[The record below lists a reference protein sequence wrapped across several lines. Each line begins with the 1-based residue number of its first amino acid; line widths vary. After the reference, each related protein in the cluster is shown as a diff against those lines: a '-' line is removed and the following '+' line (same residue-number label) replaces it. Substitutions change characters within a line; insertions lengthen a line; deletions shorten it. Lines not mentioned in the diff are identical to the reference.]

1 MDLSQIT
8 NLIIILVQVIF
19 LEVALSLD
27 NVAVLGT
34 IVLGLPVDRRVPWPG
49 VLKHFGRLVDP
60 LLGNQRT
67 AALRV
72 GLLGAYTGQALMLV
86 MASFIIRNPW
96 LQLVGAAYLLKIS
109 VGELGASRHDEQG
122 EGGSDKVRHVP
133 GRSFWS
139 AVLMVELMD
148 LAFSL
153 DNVVVV
159 VSLSSELWVVMAG
172 VALGI
177 LFMRFAAGLFS
188 RLIERIPPLA
198 TAAYILVFNI
208 GIEFILA
215 RLLQIDVPDFARFAI
230 NLGTLILAVA
240 YARLPLLQQALKVP
254 LKLFQIV
261 FSGLDWLFNMVL
273 FPFAWLWGK
282 FVALAVRLVKTAGSN
297 AT

>member
-1 MDLSQIT
+1 MDLSQFT
-8 NLIIILVQVIF
+8 DLIIILIQVIF

-34 IVLGLPVDRRVPWPG
+34 IVLSLPADQPVPWPRI
-49 VLKHFGRLVDP
+49 LKRVGRLLDP
-60 LLGNQRT
+60 LLGKQRT

-72 GLLGAYTGQALMLV
+72 GLLGAYTGQTLMLI

-109 VGELGASRHDEQG
+109 VSALGASEGESGDETQG
-122 EGGSDKVRHVP
+122 ANKVRRVP
-133 GRSFWS
+133 GRGFWG
-139 AVLMVELMD
+139 AVLAVELMD

-159 VSLSSELWVVMAG
+159 VSLSSQLWVVVLG
-172 VALGI
+172 VAIGI

-208 GIEFILA
+208 GIEFLLV
-215 RLLQIDVPDFARFAI
+215 RLLAIDVPDFTRFAI
-230 NLGTLILAVA
+230 NLGTLILAVV
-240 YARLPLLQQALKVP
+240 YSRLPGLQKVLTLPLRFFQYLFSLLDR
-254 LKLFQIV
+254 F
-261 FSGLDWLFNMVL
+261 FNLIL
-273 FPFAWLWGK
+273 FPFGWLWS
-282 FVALAVRLVKTAGSN
+282 RLVELLKSAFAS
-297 AT
+297 AD